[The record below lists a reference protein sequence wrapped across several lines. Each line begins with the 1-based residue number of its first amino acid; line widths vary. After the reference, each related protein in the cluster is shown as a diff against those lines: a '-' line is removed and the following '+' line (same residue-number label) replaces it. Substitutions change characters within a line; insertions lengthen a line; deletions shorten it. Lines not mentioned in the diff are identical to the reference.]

1 MIRRDSSS
9 NNMQVSSAVPASWM
23 LVYLIFKGIAED
35 KIQKVAKQ
43 WTKSHKN
50 EWPPKE
56 VSFFKAFH
64 TLYEELCVK
73 VSRSFQ
79 WPDINQKEKEASVRD
94 MQFVASEIVRIFEA
108 NQGKILHF
116 GDSHQSDSYEK
127 EVKAIYSN
135 CKKIEKCLV
144 WKEEYELYGQALH
157 FEFFSDSFLCSLYK
171 ELKNCFFSNECRNER
186 LSYDEFCAVLNLDD
200 EIVQRKG
207 DGDIEFIDYSHLRFF
222 PVDDY
227 GMLMYALIAFLY
239 TKRNDEC
246 TKNPVLLYKNSD
258 NGPIRLNGNI
268 ECDYDYVLADKYYWT
283 SEFMKRVIWSDGYK
297 VEEDLWKTAYYN
309 GDLKDVVLGKNE
321 VSEENSSA
329 LARIVH
335 RKVFEEICSPGNLDA
350 VVSSDFRDISA
361 SDYVYLWKEYGPD
374 TPNSENRIKDL
385 YHLLCRETK
394 YFYQNI
400 DHLSTVF
407 MDKEDAE
414 HLCILSREHIRL
426 KEESDRAIEQLFR
439 DTEGFDM
446 ELAYACL
453 MDRCDF
459 WDVALCQQLRVT
471 SGMMRTY
478 ILNCISQDEKL
489 KQFLLQ
495 KMEEL
500 SYMASI
506 KTTDVEE
513 CWKISK
519 LDELRKE
526 GFIDSNKVI
535 QGRRKH
541 ELLRIL
547 VKREY
552 LKPEEGWRKALKEQL
567 EKQNKSSKRPEREK
581 QSKKSHLP
589 TERVDGRWRIKRD
602 VLMDDEKF
610 KLFFSCFTALID
622 WDLFNKE
629 FYQAGKDTPLTG
641 KELKNDFNSNPQLG
655 TDRKGEDYEVEIVR
669 KLVLNNIDLE

>member
-43 WTKSHKN
+43 WTESHKN

-64 TLYEELCVK
+64 KLYEELCVK

-79 WPDINQKEKEASVRD
+79 WPDISQKEKEASVRE

-108 NQGKILHF
+108 NQSKILHF
-116 GDSHQSDSYEK
+116 GDSHKFDSYEK
-127 EVKAIYSN
+127 EVNAIYSN

-144 WKEEYELYGQALH
+144 WKEEYKLYGEALH
-157 FEFFSDSFLCSLYK
+157 FDFFSYTFLRSLY
-171 ELKNCFFSNECRNER
+171 ENLENCFFSNECRNER

-200 EIVQRKG
+200 EIVQRKE
-207 DGDIEFIDYSHLRFF
+207 DGDIEFIDYSHLRLS
-222 PVDDY
+222 PVEDY
-227 GMLMYALIAFLY
+227 GMLMYALIAFLSL
-239 TKRNDEC
+239 KRNEEC

-258 NGPIRLNGNI
+258 NGPIKVEPLDGNI
-268 ECDYDYVLADKYYWT
+268 ECDYYLPNKFYWA

-297 VEEDLWKTAYYN
+297 VEEDLWRTAYY
-309 GDLKDVVLGKNE
+309 DSELKDVVLRAKE
-321 VSEENSSA
+321 VSEKDSSA

-335 RKVFEEICSPGNLDA
+335 RKVFEGTCSPGNLDA
-350 VVSSDFRDISA
+350 IVSSDFRDISA
-361 SDYVYLWKEYGPD
+361 NDYMYLWKEYGPD
-374 TPNSENRIKDL
+374 TPDSENRIKDL

-394 YFYQNI
+394 YFYKNI
-400 DHLSTVF
+400 DQLSAVF
-407 MDKEDAE
+407 KDNEDAE
-414 HLCILSREHIRL
+414 HICRFSRANLRL
-426 KEESDRAIEQLFR
+426 KEESDRAIEKIFR
-439 DTEGFDM
+439 NTDEFDM
-446 ELAYACL
+446 ELAYSLL
-453 MDRCDF
+453 MERCDYR
-459 WDVALCQQLRVT
+459 DVALCQQRRVT
-471 SGMMRTY
+471 SDMMRTY

-500 SYMASI
+500 SYMVSI

-526 GFIDSNKVI
+526 GFIDSNNVI

-552 LKPEEGWRKALKEQL
+552 LKPEEGWRKAL
-567 EKQNKSSKRPEREK
+567 EKEREK
-581 QSKKSHLP
+581 PLGSSKLP
-589 TERVDGRWRIKRD
+589 IERGDGRHRIIRD
-602 VLMDDEKF
+602 VLMDGEKF

-622 WDLFNKE
+622 WKLFNDV
-629 FYQAGKDTPLTG
+629 FYQAGKDTRLTG
-641 KELKNDFNSNPQLG
+641 NELKNDFNSNPQLG